1 MRHRVRAFQ
10 PRRLDFSVIN
20 GRSDSHICGER
31 ARGEFTQIKRNDA
44 NSILIYRRISRQCQ
58 FALQICFA
66 VWYAVEFYSS
76 LSAPNRIYRS
86 SCALVKHTG
95 AYI

>member
-10 PRRLDFSVIN
+10 PCRLDFSVIN
-20 GRSDSHICGER
+20 GCSDSQNCGER
-31 ARGEFTQIKRNDA
+31 VRGEFTQIKRNDA

-76 LSAPNRIYRS
+76 LSLHQTVFIGRAVPW
-86 SCALVKHTG
+86 
-95 AYI
+95 